1 MAKGSVSK
9 MLSDHAYALA
19 RIAAGL
25 APGQSARVRDT
36 LRRWGCYTMEST
48 GVREY
53 TIHLTDEGR
62 RLLEA
67 YEEKFGPVRAEKER
81 TFAPAV
87 VTF

>member
-1 MAKGSVSK
+1 MAKGSVNK

-19 RIAAGL
+19 NIASGR

-36 LRRWGCYTMEST
+36 LRRWGCYTIEHT
-48 GVREY
+48 GVREC
-53 TIHLTDEGR
+53 TICLTDEGR

-67 YEEKFGPVRAEKER
+67 YEAKFGPVLADTR
-81 TFAPAV
+81 TFAPVV